1 MRSRKAQGQSWV
13 VFHAPAAESAQ
24 ASVARAV
31 AAEGLTRQEAV
42 EVVSDAPPAGVVTFS
57 VFRTKPGPRLTI
69 EFRKGLDDELIRAAL
84 IDALGQLDATRPAG
98 DQAAA

>member
-1 MRSRKAQGQSWV
+1 
-13 VFHAPAAESAQ
+13 
-24 ASVARAV
+24 
-31 AAEGLTRQEAV
+31 
-42 EVVSDAPPAGVVTFS
+42 

-84 IDALGQLDATRPAG
+84 VDALGQLDATRPAG

>member
-1 MRSRKAQGQSWV
+1 MRPRPRNEGIVMRSRKAQGQSWV

-42 EVVSDAPPAGVVTFS
+42 EVVRRSTG
-57 VFRTKPGPRLTI
+57 RGR
-69 EFRKGLDDELIRAAL
+69 
-84 IDALGQLDATRPAG
+84 
-98 DQAAA
+98 